1 MSTRDQ
7 LVKAAASLLDAGGE
21 QAVTLRAV
29 GHAANVSH
37 NAPYKHYRNRDAL
50 LAAVATADL
59 ESLTSTFA
67 DIRASA
73 QAPRD
78 KLLATLSTLVSFSRE
93 RPARYRLVFSAPALA
108 RVHPDLQAQ
117 STTCLSEIM
126 AMVEDCKNADLL
138 PDAPTKSLASLF
150 LATMHGLVT
159 MEASGLL
166 SREKGLPTVEENIAL
181 MVSLVSS

>member
-1 MSTRDQ
+1 MSTHDK
-7 LVKAAASLLDAGGE
+7 LVRAAASLLDAGGE
-21 QAVTLRAV
+21 QALTLRAV
-29 GHAANVSH
+29 GHAAGVSH

-59 ESLTSTFA
+59 ESLTTTFA
-67 DIRASA
+67 DIRVSA

-108 RVHPDLQAQ
+108 RMHSDLQTQ
-117 STTCLSEIM
+117 STACLSEIM
-126 AMVEDCKNADLL
+126 AMVEDCKKADVL

-159 MEASGLL
+159 MEANGLL

-181 MVSLVSS
+181 MVSLVLS